1 MTDTRATSG
10 SSLYLHVVAATGT
23 TMGRKYSPRARNRFN
38 QVVEAK
44 RFEGVS
50 LCRKVC

>member
-1 MTDTRATSG
+1 MIKIYEHKIADIF
-10 SSLYLHVVAATGT
+10 
-23 TMGRKYSPRARNRFN
+23 SPRACNRFN

-44 RFEGVS
+44 RFEGVF